1 MSRLIKL
8 TEASAK
14 TMDRLV
20 YASAK
25 NLSIDNLH
33 TCKITNLVEYD
44 AFKNACHA
52 VFLRTLFENDV
63 YFLVNGSIYKIDFN
77 KGAGEVID
85 RSEAKKANGAARAAA
100 KTLTSDKVIFDFTIG
115 TIPLEAGESSRIT
128 AEHIYNGTVKV
139 VTRDGT
145 ENTEVLDKLKYIK
158 TVALIAAKDPETFND
173 RVNAELEEINKRAR
187 RTRSRAASRAL
198 DVALDAGDADEI
210 ERAYAEVADARAASA
225 EAEATEAKAKH
236 DEVVDDIRKT
246 EKEELELLG
255 ITDANSFIL
264 GWLAANV
271 TYMHAQIP
279 RYRRPNGT
287 YDMRDVNIFR
297 RRFGNGNPQEV
308 RNGPG
313 YIVRDHKYYDTTGKL
328 LQRYTAMYIHFAN
341 SATDL
346 APGFIRGFL
355 DSFESERYHCPSK
368 IGNPINSKSLA
379 VYLYTQLGFTFTL
392 TDPIAV
398 DTCRTSAANARDF
411 ELGFNWTRLV
421 KSGRKGRRGDDPV
434 DIVADGRA
442 AAVPDHALDLN
453 FPEPTVTT
461 SSDYGKD
468 YADPT
473 KVPVAPF

>member
-1 MSRLIKL
+1 MSILKLREEFANTGNRLK
-8 TEASAK
+8 
-14 TMDRLV
+14 
-20 YASAK
+20 YAYDK
-25 NLSIDNLH
+25 NLTTDNLH

-52 VFLRTLFENDV
+52 VFIRTLFDNDV
-63 YFLVNGSIYKIDFN
+63 HFLVNGSIHQFDFM

-85 RSEAKKANGAARAAA
+85 RSEAKKTNGAARAAA
-100 KTLTSDKVIFDFTIG
+100 KKLTSDKVIFDFTIG
-115 TIPLEAGESSRIT
+115 IRSLEDKKQSHIT
-128 AEHIYNGTVKV
+128 AEHIYNGTAKV
-139 VTRDGT
+139 VTKDGT
-145 ENTEVLDKLKYIK
+145 ENLEVLDKLKYIK

-173 RVNAELEEINKRAR
+173 RVNAELEEIDKRAR

-210 ERAYAEVADARAASA
+210 EKAYAEVADARAASA
-225 EAEATEAKAKH
+225 EAEAAAAKAKH
-236 DEVVDDIRKT
+236 DEVVEDIRKT
-246 EKEELELLG
+246 EEEELELLG

-279 RYRRPNGT
+279 KYRRPNGT

-297 RRFGNGNPQEV
+297 RRYGNNNPQEV
-308 RNGPG
+308 KSGPG

-379 VYLYTQLGFTFTL
+379 VYLYSLGFTFTL
-392 TDPIAV
+392 TDPIAA
-398 DTCRTSAANARDF
+398 DTCRKSATNARDF

-442 AAVPDHALDLN
+442 SAVPDHALDLN

-461 SSDYGKD
+461 ASDYGKD

>member
-1 MSRLIKL
+1 MSRLKL

-63 YFLVNGSIYKIDFN
+63 YLLVNGSIYQIDFN

-85 RSEAKKANGAARAAA
+85 RSEAKKANGALNANA
-100 KTLTSDKVIFDFTIG
+100 KKLTSDKIIFSFTIG
-115 TIPLEAGESSRIT
+115 LIPLDDGKHSHIE
-128 AEHIYNGTVKV
+128 AEHIYNGTAKV

-158 TVALIAAKDPETFND
+158 TVAMIAAKDPETFND
-173 RVNAELEEINKRAR
+173 RVNAELEEISKRAR

-225 EAEATEAKAKH
+225 EAEAAAAKAKH

-246 EKEELELLG
+246 EEEELKLLG

-279 RYRRPNGT
+279 KYRRPNGT
-287 YDMRDVNIFR
+287 YDMRDVNTFR
-297 RRFGNGNPQEV
+297 RRYGNNNPQEV
-308 RNGPG
+308 KSGPG

-379 VYLYTQLGFTFTL
+379 VYLYSLGFTFTL
-392 TDPIAV
+392 TDPIAA
-398 DTCRTSAANARDF
+398 DTCKKSAANARDF

-453 FPEPTVTT
+453 FPEPKVTT
-461 SSDYGKD
+461 ASDYGKD

-473 KVPVAPF
+473 KVLVAPL

>member
-1 MSRLIKL
+1 MSILKLREEFANTSNRLK
-8 TEASAK
+8 
-14 TMDRLV
+14 
-20 YASAK
+20 YAYDK
-25 NLSIDNLH
+25 NLTTDNLH

-52 VFLRTLFENDV
+52 VFIRTLFDNDV
-63 YFLVNGSIYKIDFN
+63 HFLVNGSIHQFDFM

-100 KTLTSDKVIFDFTIG
+100 KKLTSDKVIFDFTIG
-115 TIPLEAGESSRIT
+115 IRSLEDKKQSHIT
-128 AEHIYNGTVKV
+128 AEHIYNGTAKV
-139 VTRDGT
+139 VTKDGT
-145 ENTEVLDKLKYIK
+145 ENPEVLDKLKYIK

-173 RVNAELEEINKRAR
+173 RVNAELEEIDKRAR

-210 ERAYAEVADARAASA
+210 EKAYAEVADARAASA
-225 EAEATEAKAKH
+225 EAEAAAAKAKH
-236 DEVVDDIRKT
+236 DEVVEDIRKT
-246 EKEELELLG
+246 EEEELELLG

-279 RYRRPNGT
+279 KYRRPNGT

-297 RRFGNGNPQEV
+297 RRYGNNNPQEV
-308 RNGPG
+308 KSGPG
-313 YIVRDHKYYDTTGKL
+313 YIVRDHKYYETTGKL

-379 VYLYTQLGFTFTL
+379 VYLYSLGFTFTL
-392 TDPIAV
+392 TDPIAA
-398 DTCRTSAANARDF
+398 DTCRKSATNARDF

-442 AAVPDHALDLN
+442 SAVPDHALDLN
-453 FPEPTVTT
+453 FPEPKVTT
-461 SSDYGKD
+461 ASDYGKD